1 MSSGINPTRGLA
13 IILNLFL
20 AEKQNKYYC
29 YLLLFDETIGSKRK
43 LAFKHVLEL
52 PKGHLR
58 RLVPLN
64 IQQNGRK
71 DSRTYTKF
79 IILVHYKD
87 SLLSHTAQT
96 HNNLFEMAKHRLW
109 PKQTAAVQPQPDS

>member
-13 IILNLFL
+13 IMFNLFL

-64 IQQNGRK
+64 MQQQNGRK

-109 PKQTAAVQPQPDS
+109 PKQTAAVQTPA